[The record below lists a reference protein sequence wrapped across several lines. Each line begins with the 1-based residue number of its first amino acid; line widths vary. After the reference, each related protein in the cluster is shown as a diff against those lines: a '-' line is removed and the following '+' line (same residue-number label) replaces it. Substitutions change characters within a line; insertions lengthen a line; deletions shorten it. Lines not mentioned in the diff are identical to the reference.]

1 MKLFVRMLSMVTVLL
16 AWPLGAAVP
25 VSEVTRDKLDSMVEI
40 SGTVERFSASR
51 SERAPNSFYLK
62 DASGSIRVCIWPDV
76 FEQVA
81 SKDALKNGAQLTVS
95 GRVNEF
101 RGNLEVHVREA
112 ADVKIGDAARTAA
125 SPAAPT
131 ARPAAVAASASA
143 PVTAAAPAAGITPAG
158 SVTSAMVDKIITVRG
173 TVKSARKPWNE
184 RAPYIIKV
192 ADSSGAID
200 VVFWSDLAD
209 KLSEGQKVKEGDAV
223 EVTGRVN
230 DFRGTMQLKLE
241 DPANLKTQA
250 TDPSLKPAAP
260 TESKPQ
266 ADAPTMPLKD
276 IAAAPAGSLVKV
288 TGKVEKVEEIRAGR
302 QLVLADGTGTATVL
316 LWDTALGLQPQARWL
331 KPSSELTVVAR
342 VADHQGERLLA
353 VTQADDV
360 ISAKP

>member
-1 MKLFVRMLSMVTVLL
+1 MLSLVTVLL
-16 AWPLGAAVP
+16 AWSLAAAVP

-81 SKDALKNGAQLTVS
+81 SKDALKNGAQVTVS

-101 RGNLEVHVREA
+101 RGNIEVHVRNA
-112 ADVKIGDAARTAA
+112 TDVKIGGATPVA
-125 SPAAPT
+125 PAATPAAT
-131 ARPAAVAASASA
+131 PAAVAASASA
-143 PVTAAAPAAGITPAG
+143 PATAAAPAAGITPAG
-158 SVTSAMVDKIITVRG
+158 SVTSAMVDKVITIRG
-173 TVKSARKPWNE
+173 TVKSTRKPWNE

-260 TESKPQ
+260 AESKPQ
-266 ADAPTMPLKD
+266 ADAQTMPLKD
-276 IAAAPAGSLVKV
+276 IVAAPAGSLVKV
-288 TGKVEKVEEIRAGR
+288 SGKVEKVEEIRAGR
-302 QLVLADGTGTATVL
+302 QLVLADDTGTATVL
-316 LWDTALGLQPQARWL
+316 LWDTALGLKPQARWL
-331 KPSSELTVVAR
+331 KPSSELTVIAR

-360 ISAKP
+360 INAKP